1 MITEHLG
8 LDPKSPAELHKSYK
22 SVPLEDKAFERL
34 VRSIATQIRRAKG
47 GCKLGAKT
55 WTKVANA
62 IASKGAALIRRQGD
76 IGIQVTAP
84 HA

>member
-8 LDPKSPAELHKSYK
+8 LDPKSSAELHKSYK